1 MQWIELF
8 SQGTGTYRSAS
19 CFSQYCDEEV
29 TSPAPF
35 FCMSTQVTEYLYLDS
50 LPASL
55 ARHLSITVLDHCS
68 VFSSLYCT
76 SFSPGFACNVSLI
89 AAMRRRVLLGG
100 IVEVWGGGRQKQAQ
114 YKEWEKEKKT
124 VKEQRGQTILGCIEG
139 KRMASSCGN
148 QRPVGVH
155 VHSLMIRSK
164 SSTSTVS
171 SIMYYVC
178 NRLYSKKL
186 ESVVFLF
193 LLAKFPFVD
202 RRHRQSNR
210 ELTLQEKDWSWMEE
224 YGMLQY
230 TSTTCK
236 SIN

>member
-1 MQWIELF
+1 MGRRQTEAI
-8 SQGTGTYRSAS
+8 QGMR
-19 CFSQYCDEEV
+19 ERKK
-29 TSPAPF
+29 
-35 FCMSTQVTEYLYLDS
+35 DS
-50 LPASL
+50 
-55 ARHLSITVLDHCS
+55 
-68 VFSSLYCT
+68 F
-76 SFSPGFACNVSLI
+76 
-89 AAMRRRVLLGG
+89 
-100 IVEVWGGGRQKQAQ
+100 
-114 YKEWEKEKKT
+114 
-124 VKEQRGQTILGCIEG
+124 KEQRGQTILGCIEG

-186 ESVVFLF
+186 ESVVFFF

-210 ELTLQEKDWSWMEE
+210 ELTLQEKD
-224 YGMLQY
+224 
-230 TSTTCK
+230 
-236 SIN
+236 